1 MEVVKAIEAVGG
13 RARSKSPH
21 APAVTRQRRTRPSC
35 PGRASLARGAGAS
48 DTGSRVLISLLT
60 HVRTHLLPSTPGSQ
74 SGDTSKKVVV
84 ADCGEIAPSD
94 PSFLDKD

>member
-21 APAVTRQRRTRPSC
+21 APAVTRQRRTRPSG
-35 PGRASLARGAGAS
+35 PWAGFSGPWAR
-48 DTGSRVLISLLT
+48 RLWHWLLGTHFPT